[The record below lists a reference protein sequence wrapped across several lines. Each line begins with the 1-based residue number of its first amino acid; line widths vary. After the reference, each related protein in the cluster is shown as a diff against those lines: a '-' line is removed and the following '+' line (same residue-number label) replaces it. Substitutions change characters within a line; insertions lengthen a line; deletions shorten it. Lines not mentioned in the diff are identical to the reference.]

1 MFVAFRPAHSNHDHN
16 PQSTVFQIRLSSENI
31 RFHNSVIKL
40 TLLGTVVDKRLK
52 TGLVLV
58 NACRFLLSPIEG
70 QRYRLTLCGLNTFN
84 AAFVM
89 SCLPVCNNTRTLDK
103 LSLRYILEDSVR
115 HGHTFRC
122 WLKHGNNDWPIYI
135 YACIRVW
142 LAKCLSV
149 RKVVRRENADGTQTH
164 FLNRT
169 HIFWTKLENNLRT
182 ELEHI
187 FLTELKT
194 HFFNRTR
201 TQFTNRTETHFM
213 NRTQNTFY
221 EQNSNTL
228 Y

>member
-1 MFVAFRPAHSNHDHN
+1 MMVILFCTSKCSYKAGRFYGR
-16 PQSTVFQIRLSSENI
+16 QSVYQIILCPLQCVCSC
-31 RFHNSVIKL
+31 
-40 TLLGTVVDKRLK
+40 LLQCFCSCLLQLLCSWICFLCFYDKRLK

-194 HFFNRTR
+194 HFLNRT
-201 TQFTNRTETHFM
+201 
-213 NRTQNTFY
+213 
-221 EQNSNTL
+221 
-228 Y
+228 